1 MNPRHGTY
9 TLLALLLT
17 ACLIFGSLGG
27 VWSSGAAADEP
38 ASQGRP
44 ITPAGSL
51 VQDVTTRQTAVGALP
66 VDFVRSPDKLGPAG
80 AGRFLIAV
88 NSGYGIQFNAA
99 ANRGQQSLSVID
111 LNAKPAA
118 VVQNVYFP
126 SPQSVNVGVVFA
138 PKPHEDGSY
147 ALYVSGGFENKIWI
161 FRFQPENQIPITP
174 ASPGPNT
181 NIEAPFIDVSGFASA
196 ANSPRYNSDRAPVY
210 PSGIAISPDGN
221 TLFVANNLGDSLGII
236 EDLRGARK
244 FIRVDLRRS
253 DSGEHFVYPYSVVVL
268 PQDAAVAK
276 AYVSCWNENS
286 IAVVYP
292 GKPAVTRIPVGRHPT
307 AMLFNP
313 ERTRL
318 YVANSNDDSVSIIDT
333 QTDKEIERIN
343 VRLSDGGPR
352 GNSPEGLALRG
363 DDLYIANA
371 HSNSVAVVELSAKA
385 RDGKVQRR
393 MKNAPRSEDSFPPVS
408 TLQQSL

>member
-1 MNPRHGTY
+1 MNPRQSVLTRY
-9 TLLALLLT
+9 LLT
-17 ACLIFGSLGG
+17 FLILLFSDRSDVFRLPQMP
-27 VWSSGAAADEP
+27 DEP

-51 VQDVTTRQTAVGALP
+51 VQDLTTRQAAVGALP
-66 VDFVRSPDKLGPAG
+66 VDFVRSPDKLGPG
-80 AGRFLIAV
+80 GEGRFLLAV

-138 PKPHEDGSY
+138 PVPQEDGSY

-161 FRFQPENQIPITP
+161 FRFQPESQTPITP

-181 NIEAPFIDVSGFASA
+181 TIEAPFIDVSGFASA

-244 FIRVDLRRS
+244 LIRVDLRKDRR
-253 DSGEHFVYPYSVVVL
+253 GEHFVYPYSVVVVPRARMVVESL
-268 PQDAAVAK
+268 CVMLERQLGRSGLSEWICATGLAYRSGPPSDGDVVESRADAA
-276 AYVSCWNENS
+276 
-286 IAVVYP
+286 
-292 GKPAVTRIPVGRHPT
+292 
-307 AMLFNP
+307 
-313 ERTRL
+313 
-318 YVANSNDDSVSIIDT
+318 
-333 QTDKEIERIN
+333 
-343 VRLSDGGPR
+343 
-352 GNSPEGLALRG
+352 LRRKF
-363 DDLYIANA
+363 
-371 HSNSVAVVELSAKA
+371 E
-385 RDGKVQRR
+385 
-393 MKNAPRSEDSFPPVS
+393 
-408 TLQQSL
+408 